1 MQTGIA
7 SMPIQATTLT
17 EFIPTINS
25 HAALGHT
32 SQAPVR
38 QIALMPVQV
47 TSSGMQALLLKP
59 IAKPEAS
66 NRIQAK
72 PPAYSL
78 IRATMFRTKD
88 QFVRINA
95 LQDHTNRHQE
105 QPVAI
110 MQIQDTS

>member
-7 SMPIQATTLT
+7 SMPIQDTTLT
-17 EFIPTINS
+17 GFIPTSNS

-32 SQAPVR
+32 SQASVR
-38 QIALMPVQV
+38 QIALMPVKA
-47 TSSGMQALLLKP
+47 TSLGMQALLLKP
-59 IAKPEAS
+59 PAKPVAT

-78 IRATMFRTKD
+78 NRATMFRTKD

-95 LQDHTNRHQE
+95 LQDPTNRHQE
-105 QPVAI
+105 QPGAM
-110 MQIQDTS
+110 MQTRDTS